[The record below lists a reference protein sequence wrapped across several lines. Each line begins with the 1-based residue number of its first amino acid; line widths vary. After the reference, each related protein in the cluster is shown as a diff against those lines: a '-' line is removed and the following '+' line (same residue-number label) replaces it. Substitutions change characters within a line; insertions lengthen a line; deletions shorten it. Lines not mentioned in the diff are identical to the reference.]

1 MGIAFEPLL
10 VKEPLQDRF
19 GRVKRKL
26 RLSLTD
32 RCNFRCRYCMPEH
45 PQWLPGRELMDREE
59 LLRLATLFVDNGIE
73 ELRLTGGEPL
83 LRKDVVACV
92 AALSRLREHGLKRL
106 SMTTNG
112 TRLPA
117 LLDDLIEAGLD
128 DLNISLDAVDEGRFQ
143 ALTRRPLAPVL
154 AGIEKARDSGL
165 PVKLNAVL
173 IQGYNDDQILPLT
186 HWAKA
191 RDLPLRF
198 IEYMP
203 LDEPGRWREEQVVSE
218 ARILDT
224 LAGHYRI
231 EALPRGAA
239 PATEYRLDERYSL
252 GVISTVTRPFCAD
265 CDRLRLTAN
274 GHLYTCL
281 FARQGHDLLTPLRGG
296 ESEAQLRRRIEQR
309 VWHKDAGYAA
319 TPGPV
324 DRPITMHGMGG

>member
-1 MGIAFEPLL
+1 MDMATSPL
-10 VKEPLQDRF
+10 LQDRF
-19 GRVKRKL
+19 GRSKRKL

-45 PQWLPGRELMDREE
+45 PQWLPGRELMDRQE
-59 LLRLATLFVDNGIE
+59 LVRLATLFVDAGIE
-73 ELRLTGGEPL
+73 EIRLTGGEPL

-92 AALSRLREHGLKRL
+92 AALSRLRERGLKRL

-128 DLNISLDAVDEGRFQ
+128 DLNISLDAVDEVRFQ
-143 ALTRRPLAPVL
+143 ALTSSPLAPVL
-154 AGIEKARDSGL
+154 AGIERARDRGIA
-165 PVKLNAVL
+165 VKLNAVL
-173 IQGYNDDQILPLT
+173 IQDFNHDQILPLVA
-186 HWAKA
+186 WA
-191 RDLPLRF
+191 RSRQLPLRF

-203 LDEPGRWREEQVVSE
+203 LDEPGRWQADQVVSE
-218 ARILDT
+218 ARILGT
-224 LAGHYRI
+224 LEQHYHVQ
-231 EALPRGAA
+231 ALPRSSN
-239 PATEYRLDERYSL
+239 PATQYRLDGDYTV
-252 GVISTVTRPFCAD
+252 GVISTVTRPFCAS

-281 FARQGHDLLTPLRGG
+281 FSRRGHDLLTPLRSG
-296 ESEAQLRRRIEQR
+296 EDDSALRQRITQR

-324 DRPITMHGMGG
+324 ARLITMHGMGG

>member
-1 MGIAFEPLL
+1 MDIAASPL
-10 VKEPLQDRF
+10 LQDRF
-19 GRVKRKL
+19 GRSKRKL

-45 PQWLPGRELMDREE
+45 PQWLPGRELMDRQE
-59 LLRLATLFVDNGIE
+59 LLRLATLFVDAGIE
-73 ELRLTGGEPL
+73 EIRLTGGEPL

-92 AALSRLREHGLKRL
+92 AALSRLRERGLKRL

-112 TRLPA
+112 SRLPA

-128 DLNISLDAVDEGRFQ
+128 DLNISLDAVDEVRFQ
-143 ALTRRPLAPVL
+143 ALTRSPLAPVL
-154 AGIEKARDSGL
+154 AGIERARDSGIA
-165 PVKLNAVL
+165 VKLNAVL
-173 IQGYNDDQILPLT
+173 IQDYNDDQILPLVA
-186 HWAKA
+186 WA
-191 RDLPLRF
+191 RSRQLPLRF

-203 LDEPGRWREEQVVSE
+203 LDEPGRWQADQVVSE

-224 LAGHYRI
+224 LAQHHHVQ
-231 EALPRGAA
+231 ALPRSSN
-239 PATEYRLDERYSL
+239 PATQYRLDGDYTV
-252 GVISTVTRPFCAD
+252 GVISTVTRPFCAS

-281 FARQGHDLLTPLRGG
+281 FSRQGHDLLTPLRSG
-296 ESEAQLRRRIEQR
+296 EDDRALRQRITQR

-324 DRPITMHGMGG
+324 ARLITMHGMGG